1 MDRIKLSLDSVQ
13 VESFSTHSVQAA
25 SDDAA
30 YISQCTSCPT
40 QVDARC
46 TCRVGRDG
54 MICA

>member
-13 VESFSTHSVQAA
+13 VESFSTQSVQA
-25 SDDAA
+25 SDNAE

-54 MICA
+54 MICG